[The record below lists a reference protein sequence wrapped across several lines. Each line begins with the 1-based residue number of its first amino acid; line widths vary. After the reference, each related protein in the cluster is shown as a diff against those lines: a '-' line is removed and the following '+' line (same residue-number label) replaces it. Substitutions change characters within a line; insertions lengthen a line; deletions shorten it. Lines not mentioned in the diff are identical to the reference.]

1 MNLYRYIP
9 FETFADIVINKRL
22 SLVSPLLWEDTY
34 EGWFWK
40 SLSESHKKEVAE
52 PIKKSLNSIFALCWS
67 KNCDSAA
74 LWSIYSYNQKA
85 IMIETTDEKLSKLPK
100 ITIKEM
106 NYSDDAHLSVDELID
121 LLIHPS
127 RDNLFLPFTKKRKE
141 FSHENEVRLFATKPN
156 PDGIAKSIA
165 LQIDSVPSLIQNV
178 IVHPFA
184 PDWFVDIVKE
194 FCKKFR
200 VPFSGK
206 SDLYVID
213 TAKLQI
219 IEKEKPNK

>member
-1 MNLYRYIP
+1 MKLYRYIP
-9 FETFADIVINKRL
+9 FETFADIVINNRL
-22 SLVSPLLWEDTY
+22 SLVSPLLWEDSY

-40 SLSESHKKEVAE
+40 SLIESTKKEVAI
-52 PIKKSLNSIFALCWS
+52 PIKKAVNSIFALCWS

-85 IMIETTDEKLSKLPK
+85 IMIETSDDILSNIPK
-100 ITIKEM
+100 ITLKEM
-106 NYSDDAHLSVDELID
+106 NYTNDAHLTIDEMID

-141 FSHENEVRLFATKPN
+141 FAHENEVRIFATKPN
-156 PDGIAKSIA
+156 PDGIAKSISIPINN
-165 LQIDSVPSLIQNV
+165 LPMLIQNV

-184 PDWFVDIVKE
+184 PDWYIDIVKE
-194 FCKKFR
+194 FCKKFN

-206 SDLYVID
+206 SSLYTID
-213 TAKLQI
+213 NTKLQV
-219 IEKEKPNK
+219 IETEKNSK